1 MVDVRKEFKIINRL
15 GLHARASAE
24 LVKVTNRFS
33 SRVTISKGSM
43 TVDGKSILGI
53 MSLAAGMGTEI
64 TVHCEGAD
72 CKEAI
77 VAIGQLINDYFGE
90 GE

>member
-1 MVDVRKEFKIINRL
+1 MVDVKKEFKIINRL

-24 LVKVTNRFS
+24 LVKVTNRFR

-53 MSLAAGMGTEI
+53 MSLAAGIGTEI
-64 TVHCEGAD
+64 SVHCEGTD
-72 CKEAI
+72 CKEAMT
-77 VAIGQLINDYFGE
+77 AIEALINGRFGE

>member
-1 MVDVRKEFKIINRL
+1 MAEVRKEFKIINRL

-24 LVKVTNRFS
+24 LVKVTNQFAA
-33 SRVTISKGSM
+33 RVTISKGSM

-53 MSLAAGMGTEI
+53 MSLAAGQGTEI
-64 TVHCEGAD
+64 MVHCEGHD
-72 CKEAI
+72 CDKAI
-77 VAIGQLINDYFGE
+77 VAIGELIQNYFGE

>member
-1 MVDVRKEFKIINRL
+1 MVELKKEFTIVNRL

-24 LVKVTNRFS
+24 LVKLTNRYDA
-33 SRVTISKGSM
+33 RVTLSKGSM

-64 TVHCEGAD
+64 IVHCEGAD
-72 CKEAI
+72 CTQAMD
-77 VAIGQLINDYFGE
+77 AIGSLISNFFGE

>member
-1 MVDVRKEFKIINRL
+1 MVDVTKEFKIINRL

-53 MSLAAGMGTEI
+53 MSLAAGIGTEI
-64 TVHCEGAD
+64 TVHCEGND
-72 CKEAI
+72 CKAAI
-77 VAIGQLINDYFGE
+77 TAIENLINNCFGE

>member
-1 MVDVRKEFKIINRL
+1 MVDVKKEFKIINRL

-24 LVKVTNRFS
+24 LVKVTNKFR

-53 MSLAAGMGTEI
+53 MSLAAGIGTEI
-64 TVHCEGAD
+64 SVHCEGAD

-77 VAIGQLINDYFGE
+77 TAIEALINGRFGE
-90 GE
+90 AE

>member
-1 MVDVRKEFKIINRL
+1 MAEVRKEFKIINRL

-24 LVKVTNRFS
+24 LVKVTNQFAA
-33 SRVTISKGSM
+33 RVTISKGSM

-53 MSLAAGMGTEI
+53 MSLAAGQGTEI
-64 TVHCEGAD
+64 TVHCEGHD
-72 CKEAI
+72 CDKAI
-77 VAIGQLINDYFGE
+77 VAIGELIQNYFGE

>member
-1 MVDVRKEFKIINRL
+1 MAEVRKEFEIINRL

-24 LVKVTNRFS
+24 LVKVTNRFD

-53 MSLAAGMGTEI
+53 MSLAAGIGTEI
-64 TVHCEGAD
+64 VVHCEGSD
-72 CKEAI
+72 CKEALT
-77 VAIGQLINDYFGE
+77 AIGDLIHNYFGE

>member
-1 MVDVRKEFKIINRL
+1 MAEVRKEFKIINRL

-24 LVKVTNRFS
+24 LVKVTNQFAA
-33 SRVTISKGSM
+33 RVTISKGSM

-53 MSLAAGMGTEI
+53 MSLAAGQGTEI
-64 TVHCEGAD
+64 TVHCEGHD
-72 CKEAI
+72 CDKAI
-77 VAIGQLINDYFGE
+77 DAIGELIQNYFGE

>member
-1 MVDVRKEFKIINRL
+1 MGELKKEFTVINRL

-24 LVKVTNRFS
+24 LVKLTNQFS
-33 SRVTISKGSM
+33 ARVTLSKGSM

-64 TVHCEGAD
+64 TVYCEGQD
-72 CKEAI
+72 CNEAMA
-77 VAIGQLINDYFGE
+77 AIGDLIANFFGE

>member
-53 MSLAAGMGTEI
+53 MSLAGVWARRSQ
-64 TVHCEGAD
+64 HCEGAD